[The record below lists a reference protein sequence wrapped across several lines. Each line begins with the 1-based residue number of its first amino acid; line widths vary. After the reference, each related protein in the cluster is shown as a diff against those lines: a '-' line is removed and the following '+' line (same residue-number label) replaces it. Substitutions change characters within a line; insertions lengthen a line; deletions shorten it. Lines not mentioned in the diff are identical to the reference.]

1 MAHTIVLSSRSFLLH
16 LSSLTLTL
24 IFFLF
29 LAPTC
34 LTLEGTT
41 ADDLYPLFHKYGK
54 VVDIFIPRDRR
65 TGDSRGFAFVRYKY
79 ADEAQKAVERLD
91 VTKGRSA
98 KHFPSQD
105 TGLEVE
111 VQGDGVIVIGVVEKG
126 RGKETIADEAGA
138 LVLGDLVLI
147 TPREGEEDAMMM
159 SEEVVVSAV
168 AEVVAVVVLWT
179 VVLLVDEALVQ
190 EGVHLLEGAS
200 LLVGVHLPGMKVLK
214 EMVMVVEGLQL
225 LGVFHQEGDLPTHE
239 AHPHKIQMI
248 SEYGWEENYGHNRT
262 GRNECFED
270 LLIKNMGVR
279 DFDAGCSSLLTLS
292 V

>member
-1 MAHTIVLSSRSFLLH
+1 MQ
-16 LSSLTLTL
+16 
-24 IFFLF
+24 
-29 LAPTC
+29 
-34 LTLEGTT
+34 
-41 ADDLYPLFHKYGK
+41 K
-54 VVDIFIPRDRR
+54 
-65 TGDSRGFAFVRYKY
+65 GF
-79 ADEAQKAVERLD
+79 
-91 VTKGRSA
+91 TKGRSA

-111 VQGDGVIVIGVVEKG
+111 VQGDDIGMITEIGIIGGEVEAEAEAEAWTGVIVIGVAEKG

-147 TPREGEEDAMMM
+147 TPREGEEDAMMT
-159 SEEVVVSAV
+159 SEEVVASAV

-200 LLVGVHLPGMKVLK
+200 LLEGVHLPGMKVLK

-225 LGVFHQEGDLPTHE
+225 LGVFHQEGDLPIHE

-262 GRNECFED
+262 GRNE
-270 LLIKNMGVR
+270 
-279 DFDAGCSSLLTLS
+279 
-292 V
+292 